1 MNQLVQKVTML
12 RRWAKILAG
21 GTEVAVEQGPGRCC
35 RAGELAGYW
44 NDLTGKVSSNTL
56 LDDGGVPLSVIAG
69 GRRVNFPIAV
79 FQYALG
85 RYDLS
90 LLEPER
96 ADEHLA
102 ALKTCADWALASQR
116 ADGSWDAFGPIG
128 SSKYT
133 VSSMAQGE
141 GCSML
146 LRAHRALSDDR
157 YLEAALDA
165 ARFMLVDVA
174 DGGTAIREGGGLFLE
189 EYPQEPRRSVMN
201 GWVFSLFG
209 LYDAA
214 LADDSFREPFS
225 LSSRTLASCLDD
237 YDSGYWSL
245 YDLER
250 RIASPAY
257 HALHIAQL
265 RAMAELTGDDRFS
278 DKARRFEGYAA
289 ERANRIRAIAG
300 KVAQKL
306 TEKSDAVIVQ

>member
-1 MNQLVQKVTML
+1 MSQLTQKATML
-12 RRWAKILAG
+12 RRWVKILSG
-21 GTEVAVEQGPGRCC
+21 GTEVAVEQGLGRCC
-35 RAGELAGYW
+35 RVGELAGYW
-44 NDLTGKVSSNTL
+44 NDLTGKVSPNTL
-56 LDDGGVPLSVIAG
+56 LDEGGVPLSVIAG
-69 GRRVNFPIAV
+69 GRKVNFPIAV

-90 LLEPER
+90 LLEPDKTE
-96 ADEHLA
+96 EHLA
-102 ALKTCADWALASQR
+102 ALKACADWALAAQR
-116 ADGSWDAFGPIG
+116 ADGSWDAFSPIG

-146 LRAHRALSDDR
+146 LRAHRAFSGDR

-165 ARFMLVDVA
+165 ARFMLVEVA
-174 DGGTAIREGGGLFLE
+174 DGGTAIHEDGGLFLE

-209 LYDAA
+209 LYDAS
-214 LADDSFREPFS
+214 LADDSFCEPFA
-225 LSSRTLASCLDD
+225 LSSQTLASRLDD
-237 YDSGYWSL
+237 YDSGHWSL

-257 HALHIAQL
+257 HTLHIAQL
-265 RAMAELTGDDRFS
+265 RAMAELTGDGRFS
-278 DKARRFEGYAA
+278 DKAERFEGYA
-289 ERANRIRAIAG
+289 EKSFNRIRAIAG

>member
-1 MNQLVQKVTML
+1 MSQLAQKATML
-12 RRWAKILAG
+12 RRWVKILTG

-35 RAGELAGYW
+35 HAGKLAGYW
-44 NDLTGKVSSNTL
+44 NDLTGKVSPNTL
-56 LDDGGVPLSVIAG
+56 LDDVGVPLSVIAG
-69 GRRVNFPIAV
+69 GKRAYFPIAV

-102 ALKTCADWALASQR
+102 ALRACADWALASQR

-128 SSKYT
+128 SSRYT

-146 LRAHRALSDDR
+146 LRAHRTLLNDR
-157 YLEAALDA
+157 YLKAALEA
-165 ARFMLVDVA
+165 ARFMLVDFA
-174 DGGTAIREGGGLFLE
+174 DGGTAIREGDGFFLE
-189 EYPQEPRRSVMN
+189 EYPQSPRRSVMN

-209 LYDAA
+209 LYDAS
-214 LADDSFREPFS
+214 LVDDSFCESFARS
-225 LSSRTLASCLDD
+225 AGTLARHLDD

-257 HALHIAQL
+257 HTLHIAQL

-278 DKARRFEGYAA
+278 GKAERFEGYAA
-289 ERANRIRAIAG
+289 RRANRVRAIAG
-300 KVAQKL
+300 KVVQKL

>member
-1 MNQLVQKVTML
+1 MSQLAQKTTML

-21 GTEVAVEQGPGRCC
+21 STEVAVEQGPGRCC

-44 NDLTGKVSSNTL
+44 NDLTGKVSPNTL
-56 LDDGGVPLSVIAG
+56 LDDNGVPLSVIAG
-69 GRRVNFPIAV
+69 GRKVNFPIAV

-90 LLEPER
+90 LLEPEG
-96 ADEHLA
+96 AEEHLA
-102 ALKTCADWALASQR
+102 ALKACADWALASQR

-165 ARFMLVDVA
+165 ARFMLADVA

-189 EYPQEPRRSVMN
+189 EYPQQPRRSVMN

-209 LYDAA
+209 LYDAS
-214 LADDSFREPFS
+214 LADGSFREPFS
-225 LSSRTLASCLDD
+225 LSSQTLANHLDD

-257 HALHIAQL
+257 HTLHIAQL
-265 RAMAELTGDDRFS
+265 RAMAELAGDDRFS
-278 DKARRFEGYAA
+278 DKAERFEGYAA
-289 ERANRIRAIAG
+289 KRVNRIRAIAG

>member
-1 MNQLVQKVTML
+1 MSQLAQKVTML

-35 RAGELAGYW
+35 RSGELAGYW
-44 NDLTGKVSSNTL
+44 NDLTGKVSPNTL

-69 GRRVNFPIAV
+69 GGKVNFPIAV

-90 LLEPER
+90 LLEPDR
-96 ADEHLA
+96 AEEHLA
-102 ALKTCADWALASQR
+102 ALKACADWALVSQR
-116 ADGSWDAFGPIG
+116 FDGSWDAFGPIG
-128 SSKYT
+128 SAKYT

-146 LRAHRALSDDR
+146 LRAHRALSDER
-157 YLEAALDA
+157 YLEAAIKA
-165 ARFMLVDVA
+165 ARFMLAEVV
-174 DGGTAIREGGGLFLE
+174 DGGTAIREGDGLFLE
-189 EYPQEPRRSVMN
+189 EYPQKPRRSVMN

-209 LYDAA
+209 LYDAS
-214 LADDSFREPFS
+214 LADGSFLEPFS
-225 LSSRTLASCLDD
+225 LSSRTLACHLDD
-237 YDSGYWSL
+237 YDNGYWSL

-250 RIASPAY
+250 RLASPAY
-257 HALHIAQL
+257 HTLHIAQL

-278 DKARRFEGYAA
+278 DKAERFEDYAA
-289 ERANRIRAIAG
+289 KRANRIRAVAS

>member
-1 MNQLVQKVTML
+1 MSQLAQKATML

-35 RAGELAGYW
+35 RSGELAGYW
-44 NDLTGKVSSNTL
+44 NDLTGKVSPNTL
-56 LDDGGVPLSVIAG
+56 LDDCGVPLSVIAG
-69 GRRVNFPIAV
+69 GRKVNFPIAV

-90 LLEPER
+90 LIEPNNAE
-96 ADEHLA
+96 EHLD
-102 ALKTCADWALASQR
+102 ALRACADWALASQR

-146 LRAHRALSDDR
+146 LRAYRALSDDR
-157 YLEAALDA
+157 YLEAALEA
-165 ARFMLVDVA
+165 ARFMLVDFA
-174 DGGTAIREGGGLFLE
+174 DGGTAIRENDGLFLE
-189 EYPQEPRRSVMN
+189 EYPQDPRRSVMN

-209 LYDAA
+209 LYDAS
-214 LADDSFREPFS
+214 LADDSFCEPFA
-225 LSSRTLASCLDD
+225 LSCQTLASHLDD

-250 RIASPAY
+250 RISSPAY
-257 HALHIAQL
+257 HTLHIAQL
-265 RAMAELTGDDRFS
+265 RAVAELTGDDRFS
-278 DKARRFEGYAA
+278 DKAERFEGYAA
-289 ERANRIRAIAG
+289 KRANRIRAIAG

-306 TEKSDAVIVQ
+306 AEKSDAVIVQ

>member
-1 MNQLVQKVTML
+1 MSQLAQKATML

-35 RAGELAGYW
+35 RVGELAGYW
-44 NDLTGKVSSNTL
+44 NDLTGKVSPNTL

-69 GRRVNFPIAV
+69 GRKVNFPIAV

-90 LLEPER
+90 LLEPNR
-96 ADEHLA
+96 AEEHLA
-102 ALKTCADWALASQR
+102 ALKACADWALASQR

-128 SSKYT
+128 SARYT

-146 LRAHRALSDDR
+146 LRAHQVLSDEQ
-157 YLEAALDA
+157 YLEAALGA
-165 ARFMLVDVA
+165 VRFMLVEVA
-174 DGGTAIREGGGLFLE
+174 DGGTAIHEGDGLFLE

-201 GWVFSLFG
+201 GWLFSLFG
-209 LYDAA
+209 LYDAS
-214 LADDSFREPFS
+214 LVDDSFHEPFT
-225 LSSRTLASCLDD
+225 LSFQTLASHLDD

-265 RAMAELTGDDRFS
+265 RTMAVLSGDDRFS
-278 DKARRFEGYAA
+278 DKAERFEGYAA
-289 ERANRIRAIAG
+289 KRFNRVRAIAG

-306 TEKSDAVIVQ
+306 AERSDAVIVQ

>member
-1 MNQLVQKVTML
+1 MSQVSQKITMV

-35 RAGELAGYW
+35 RVGEIAGYW
-44 NDLTGKVSSNTL
+44 NDLTGKVSPNTL
-56 LDDGGVPLSVIAG
+56 LDDDGVPLSVIAG
-69 GRRVNFPIAV
+69 WKKVHFPIAV

-90 LLEPER
+90 LLEPEK
-96 ADEHLA
+96 AEEHVS
-102 ALKTCADWALASQR
+102 ALRVCADWALSSQR
-116 ADGSWDAFGPIG
+116 KDGSWDAFGPIG
-128 SSKYT
+128 STKYT

-146 LRAHRALSDDR
+146 LRAHLAFLEER
-157 YLEAALDA
+157 YLAAALA
-165 ARFMLVDVA
+165 AAHFMLVDIA
-174 DGGTAIREGGGLFLE
+174 DGGTAVYEGDNLFLE

-209 LYDAA
+209 LYDAS
-214 LADDSFREPFS
+214 LADVSFKDAFS
-225 LSSRTLASCLDD
+225 RSAGTLAAHLDD

-257 HALHIAQL
+257 HTLHIAQL
-265 RAMAELTGDDRFS
+265 RAMAELTGDERFS
-278 DKARRFEGYAA
+278 GKADRYEGYAA
-289 ERANRIRAIAG
+289 KRANRLHAIAG
-300 KVAQKL
+300 KVVQKV